1 MKFIVHEKSTINN
14 SLNVGVLGIFTS
26 LSKATS
32 AINDKRIQM
41 SEMFGVDEDS
51 VYNTESLKPF
61 YFKDTNGVKAS
72 WRIDKQD

>member
-1 MKFIVHEKSTINN
+1 MKFIVCEKSTINN

-26 LSKATS
+26 WSKATS
-32 AINDKRIQM
+32 AINDKRNQM

-61 YFKDTNGVKAS
+61 YFKGANGVRVS
-72 WRIDKQD
+72 WWIVKQ